1 MREYCWAHNAEG
13 STWWYAPQ
21 SGPSV
26 GSSGMTP
33 PVITDLA
40 LFVVFRAWGSAAWA
54 VNVYHPKVIA
64 RIHTVLGP
72 YNTLEEAK
80 AVADALAP
88 MYLAEVGNE

>member
-1 MREYCWAHNAEG
+1 MREYCWAHSAEG
-13 STWWYAPQ
+13 SAWWYAPR
-21 SGPSV
+21 SYSPGA
-26 GSSGMTP
+26 GSGMTP

-64 RIHTVLGP
+64 RLHAVLGP
-72 YNTLEEAK
+72 YNTPEEAK
-80 AVADALAP
+80 AVADALVP